1 MPTVLKVSRQGQLTL
16 TRPVLAALGNPRF
29 LEAEVQPDRTLL
41 LRPALK
47 MTLDEAE
54 EAFAEHGI
62 TKEVLVEA
70 LRILK
75 RREKAARA
83 AEPGRTEGG

>member
-1 MPTVLKVSRQGQLTL
+1 MPTLLKVSRQGQLTL
-16 TRPVLAALGNPRF
+16 TRPVLQALGNPRHF
-29 LEAEVQPDRTLL
+29 QAEVQPGRTLL

-47 MTLDEAE
+47 MTLDEAAD
-54 EAFAEHGI
+54 AFAGEGI
-62 TKEVLVEA
+62 TAEVLTEA

-75 RREKAARA
+75 RRKAAARE

>member
-1 MPTVLKVSRQGQLTL
+1 MPTLLKVSRQGQLTL
-16 TRPVLAALGNPRF
+16 TRPVLAALGNPRH
-29 LEAEVQPDRTLL
+29 LQAEVRPDRTLL

-54 EAFAEHGI
+54 AAFAGEGI

-75 RREKAARA
+75 RREKAARE
-83 AEPGRTEGG
+83 AEAGRTEGG

>member
-1 MPTVLKVSRQGQLTL
+1 MPTLLKVSRQGQLTL
-16 TRPVLAALGNPRF
+16 TRKVLQALGNPRH
-29 LEAEVQPDRTLL
+29 LQAELRPDGTLL

-47 MTLDEAE
+47 MTLDEA
-54 EAFAEHGI
+54 AFVAEGI

-75 RREKAARA
+75 RREKAARE

>member
-1 MPTVLKVSRQGQLTL
+1 MPTLLKVSRQGQLTL
-16 TRPVLAALGNPRF
+16 TRPVLQALGNPRHF
-29 LEAEVQPDRTLL
+29 QAEVQPDRTLL

-47 MTLDEAE
+47 MTLGEAE
-54 EAFAEHGI
+54 AAFAAEGI
-62 TKEVLVEA
+62 TKEVLIEA

-75 RREKAARA
+75 RRRAAARE